1 MNEIPTSNPNIYFKA
16 PYDRLAHLTGANYKT
31 KRQYLW
37 KQGWPH
43 HLYKYKPCNI
53 QHLRSFIVDSLL
65 YLSAHSE
72 LNDPFE
78 VQSELRFV
86 GDGPHPASIHKYL
99 FKENR
104 LTLKKRK
111 EIQKRLSSP
120 EAIRDTIRKHLKVAV
135 ENTGFHSFTSKP
147 RDLLM
152 WSHYADAHRG
162 VCLIFSTAHDIDT
175 FIQALPVS
183 YSERFP
189 VFEYFE
195 SPDGDLVKKAFLTKA
210 LPWKYESERRI
221 FSPKLAKKFLSI
233 KSSSLV
239 GLILGAKINIEHEN
253 AVRGLVDERVA
264 KGLPPLKIYKAIQ
277 SKYEYKLRI
286 LKCQT

>member
-72 LNDPFE
+72 LSDPFE

-135 ENTGFHSFTSKP
+135 ENTGFHSFTS
-147 RDLLM
+147 
-152 WSHYADAHRG
+152 
-162 VCLIFSTAHDIDT
+162 
-175 FIQALPVS
+175 
-183 YSERFP
+183 
-189 VFEYFE
+189 
-195 SPDGDLVKKAFLTKA
+195 
-210 LPWKYESERRI
+210 
-221 FSPKLAKKFLSI
+221 
-233 KSSSLV
+233 
-239 GLILGAKINIEHEN
+239 
-253 AVRGLVDERVA
+253 
-264 KGLPPLKIYKAIQ
+264 
-277 SKYEYKLRI
+277 
-286 LKCQT
+286 